1 MDIGNSVRKA
11 IADHESGDLDP
22 AMIHACN
29 AIDGTAAKVY
39 PNLTGNA
46 VRFKKLLRE
55 NCLNVIEP
63 MAPTINLVETVFPV
77 QIQSPRSSGRALD
90 FADILYVIHR
100 CNHNHGEPLPVGF
113 ELLPDALGKL
123 PGTRMTFD
131 KNLAGQWVVRFSD
144 RIIFGML
151 AAALLSPANAD
162 QKIPDGYHMTYAS
175 VTGDIRVR
183 LDNDWWGRAADFTA
197 ITAMDQKRTRVKL
210 DFSNVMPAPSAP
222 PSAPRNANRQ
232 QQRRRRHTGAA

>member
-1 MDIGNSVRKA
+1 MDVGNSVRKA

-39 PNLTGNA
+39 PNLANNNA
-46 VRFKKLLRE
+46 ARFKKLLRE
-55 NCLNVIEP
+55 NCLSIIEP
-63 MAPTINLVETVFPV
+63 MAPAINLVETVFPV
-77 QIQSPRSSGRALD
+77 QIQSPRGPGRALD

-100 CNHNHGEPLPVGF
+100 CNHNHGAPLPVGF

-131 KNLAGQWVVRFSD
+131 KNLAGHWVIRFSD

-151 AAALLSPANAD
+151 ATALLSPANTD
-162 QKIPDGYHMTYAS
+162 QKIPDGYHLTYGS
-175 VTGDIRVR
+175 VTGDIHVR
-183 LDNDWWGRAADFTA
+183 LDNDWWGRAADFGA

-210 DFSNVMPAPSAP
+210 DFTNVMPQPPVP
-222 PSAPRNANRQ
+222 PSAPRNAHRP
-232 QQRRRRHTGAA
+232 QQRRRRPGAA